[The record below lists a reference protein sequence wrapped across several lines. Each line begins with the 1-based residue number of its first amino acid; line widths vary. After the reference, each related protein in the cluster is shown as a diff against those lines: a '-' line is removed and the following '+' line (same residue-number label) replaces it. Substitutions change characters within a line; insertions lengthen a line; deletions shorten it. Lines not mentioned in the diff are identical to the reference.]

1 MALEKDQREH
11 MQKTFSGF
19 CDLENQFF
27 NFDVQTKVQL
37 LSNQLQL
44 FQTIATLVMAF
55 LAIVVATGLVK
66 LNAYLCLSALFS
78 ITLLFFAVMYTR
90 ETIDFQNRN
99 LNDTSIQMKE
109 SKMEIIKK
117 IDETLEKDDFSV
129 FNDFIREKVENPSIS
144 ISNLKEPQ
152 YTGEVAVF
160 LFSNG
165 ILFGLISII
174 YPTRDLLLFDNII
187 IVVCILVI
195 SFLVAFTDLITDF
208 TEFVSGLLHKSKIDK
223 IINHINKI

>member
-1 MALEKDQREH
+1 MTLEKDQREH

-37 LSNQLQL
+37 LSNQFQL

-78 ITLLFFAVMYTR
+78 VTLLFFAVMYTR

-99 LNDTSIQMKE
+99 LNDTSMQMKKY
-109 SKMEIIKK
+109 KMEIIKK

-129 FNDFIREKVENPSIS
+129 FNDFIHEKVDNPSIS
-144 ISNLKEPQ
+144 ISNLKKPQ

-174 YPTRDLLLFDNII
+174 YPTRELLLFDNII
-187 IVVCILVI
+187 IVICILVI
-195 SFLVAFTDLITDF
+195 SFLVAFIDLITDF
-208 TEFVSGLLHKSKIDK
+208 TELVSGSVHKSKIDK